1 MALNERIGAAYTALL
16 EQLTRA
22 NVLLLHPR
30 SKYRSVLLA
39 MLVNDEKVKTYYY
52 AMGPDDI
59 NLQAFIQS
67 ITHDLANQHPTF
79 GRHLNMMSPDV
90 FADMEKYGDVVLQNF
105 VAELSEL
112 SDEPYLLIFDEYD
125 RSDAADDIHRFVEHL
140 ADYLPENCRLI
151 INSRTLPRLPWVSM
165 VAKKQA
171 ALLLD
176 DHLIEEDFYENKRDQ
191 AYDLEVFA
199 LGPGYVIH
207 KGTEIHSWEG
217 HLPRLLFFFT
227 LDKPIVTRSE
237 ICNAFWPE
245 LEIDQAVNVF
255 HVTKRRLHKA
265 LGFDVLVHNET
276 HYQINPEMHVY
287 YDVLDFVETLMKGRN
302 PNNPNPFESWQ
313 HAAKLYRGPF
323 LQGHSDPWIEERRIA
338 FRAGYLEALSQMAQA
353 WIGKDRKEL
362 ALKLY
367 RQALD
372 EDNSREDIHRE
383 IMKLYKDLGRRSEAV
398 KHYQDLEKSFTD
410 AGKKLSSQTVEVYNE
425 IVS

>member
-1 MALNERIGAAYTALL
+1 MALNERINAAYAALL
-16 EQLTRA
+16 EQLERA

-39 MLVNDEKVKTYYY
+39 MLVNDDDVKTYYY
-52 AMGPDDI
+52 ALAPDDI
-59 NLQAFIQS
+59 NLPAFIQS

-79 GRHLNMMSPDV
+79 GRHLNMMSKEV
-90 FADMEKYGDVVLQNF
+90 FADMEKHVDVVLQNF

-112 SDEPYLLIFDEYD
+112 SDEPYMLIFDEYD

-140 ADYLPENCRLI
+140 ADYLPANCRLI
-151 INSRTLPRLPWVSM
+151 INSRTLPRLPWFSLVD
-165 VAKKQA
+165 KKQD

-302 PNNPNPFESWQ
+302 PNNPNPFEAWQ

-323 LQGHSDPWIEERRIA
+323 LQGHNDPWIEERRVA
-338 FRAGYLEALSQMAQA
+338 FRAGYLEALTQMAQA

-398 KHYQDLEKSFTD
+398 KHYQDLEKSFAD
-410 AGKKLSSQTVEVYNE
+410 SNKKISTQTVEVYNE